1 MKFKQKGAFKIKRA
15 FSKAAKVMLAIA
27 LVLLYSGARLG
38 TASAAGGTNGSSG
51 MHEISKTIQYH
62 CASVTSFDMPVTI
75 KATVPDSVKPGE
87 TFMIKN
93 SSSTVTLPADVVST
107 LKTVLHADTIS
118 GQATLF
124 EVKSTNTDKTVNV
137 ANPPIPIP
145 ETVVPDFGPL
155 TFSVPGEGG
164 VDAGPYTAG
173 QSGEMAFY
181 AGNINTTIIVHNALG
196 DTPIPANCSPVE
208 GADTK
213 INTVPIQEE
222 QVDQPP
228 VITLKGDNPM
238 TVELGNTF
246 LDPGAKATDDV
257 DGDLTNKIYVD
268 GYVDTLHLGSYKLTY
283 RVTDSAG
290 HNTSVERTVNVVKPE
305 GTIAYNCTVPLDL
318 GLGEPIELNFDMPIT
333 VKGTTPK
340 SVQPGADV
348 KITDA
353 QTVVTIPA
361 DIITVM
367 NQLGGTTLTG
377 TTDEF
382 ILKSD
387 NPEMTVD
394 VAKQHNIEIPETAV
408 PSSGSLTITVPN
420 KGLEVTGFKAGDQG
434 VMHLNAGEIKTHM
447 VFAGAQVP
455 IVDATC
461 NPIDGEDT
469 TVNTITIDGEKPAL
483 TLNGDN
489 PLTVEYGSTFHDPG
503 AKAIDNVDGDLTNQI
518 QVTGEVDTHK
528 LGTYTLTYTVSDNAG
543 NTATAERTVKVVDTE
558 KPKITLKGDNPMTV
572 ELGSTFE
579 DPGAT
584 ATDNVDGDLTDK
596 IQVTGEVNT
605 DEYGT
610 YTVTYSV
617 TDSSG
622 NTATAT
628 RTVHVVKS
636 SGTVNPGDNE
646 GTKVYPGEQVTIGD
660 SGAVLTMPD
669 DLPVGT
675 TLKVTDVSN
684 SDEVV
689 NAPDLILAGE
699 VYHFDIQYPDG
710 QAPKGK
716 FTLTLTYDAAKYSPD
731 QVDIYYY
738 NEKTGKWE
746 KLNGKVDPENGTIT
760 VEVTHFSTYGVFAK
774 ADNSGGDNGNN
785 GGNDNGDNGGNNN
798 GGSDNGGNGGN
809 DNGNHGNGG
818 TGNGNTGNG
827 GNNGG
832 SGNGGNDNGGSA
844 SGGNG
849 QGGQLPETA
858 TMNPIG
864 IAFGFILAAIGAF
877 ILARKK
883 KLAR

>member
-107 LKTVLHADTIS
+107 LKTLLRADTIS

-124 EVKSTNTDKTVNV
+124 EVKSSNKDKTVNV

-145 ETVVPDFGPL
+145 ETVVPNSGTL

-196 DTPIPANCSPVE
+196 DTPISANCSPVE

-238 TVELGNTF
+238 QLEVGDAYK
-246 LDPGAKATDDV
+246 DPGATADDKE
-257 DGDLTNKIYVD
+257 DGDLTDKIKVTGD
-268 GYVDTLHLGSYKLTY
+268 VVNPDKIGTYKVTY
-283 RVTDSAG
+283 SVTDSAG
-290 HNTSVERTVNVVKPE
+290 HTTTVDRTVNVVKPA
-305 GTIAYNCTVPLDL
+305 GSIMYHCDTLVP
-318 GLGEPIELNFDMPIT
+318 FDMPVII
-333 VKGTTPK
+333 KGDTPK
-340 SVQPGADV
+340 SVKPGSDVVIKNSQTIVKIPASTADV
-348 KITDA
+348 
-353 QTVVTIPA
+353 
-361 DIITVM
+361 M
-367 NQLGGTTLTG
+367 RSLGAHHIKG

-382 ILKSD
+382 MLSVTNNDATI
-387 NPEMTVD
+387 D
-394 VAKQHNIEIPETAV
+394 VAQQHEINLPETTL
-408 PSSGSLTITVPN
+408 PESGPLKLTVPEQ
-420 KGLEVTGFKAGDQG
+420 GLEVTGLKAGTDG
-434 VMHLNAGEIKTHM
+434 EMIIKAGEIKTTM
-447 VFAGAQVP
+447 ILEDAIFPNLEIG
-455 IVDATC
+455 ATC
-461 NPIDGEDT
+461 NPVEGEDT
-469 TVNTITIDGEKPAL
+469 TTNTITIDGEKPAL

-716 FTLTLTYDAAKYSPD
+716 FNLTLTYDAAKYSPD

-785 GGNDNGDNGGNNN
+785 GGNNNGGNNNGDN

-809 DNGNHGNGG
+809 DNGNHDNGG

-832 SGNGGNDNGGSA
+832 SGNGGSAGGV
-844 SGGNG
+844 NG

>member
-38 TASAAGGTNGSSG
+38 TASAAGGANGSSG

-145 ETVVPDFGPL
+145 ETVVPDSGPL

-222 QVDQPP
+222 QTDQPP

-238 TVELGNTF
+238 TIEIGDVDKF
-246 LDPGAKATDDV
+246 VDPGATATDDK
-257 DGDLTNKIYVD
+257 DGDLTSKIKTSGSVDPNK
-268 GYVDTLHLGSYKLTY
+268 LGTYKLTY
-283 RVTDSAG
+283 TVADSAG
-290 HNTSVERTVNVVKPE
+290 HTTTVERTVNVVKPE
-305 GTIAYNCTVPLDL
+305 GSILYHCVVPLGFL
-318 GLGEPIELNFDMPIT
+318 NIEFDMPVI
-333 VKGTTPK
+333 VKGSAPK

-348 KITDA
+348 KITGA
-353 QTVVTIPA
+353 QTLVKIPA
-361 DIITVM
+361 NIVGVM
-367 NQLGGTTLTG
+367 KALGGTKLSG

-382 ILKSD
+382 ILNSD
-387 NPEMTVD
+387 NPDSTVD
-394 VAKQHNIEIPETAV
+394 VAQQHEIAIPETPV
-408 PSSGSLTITVPN
+408 PASGPLKFTAP
-420 KGLEVTGFKAGDQG
+420 KEGLEVSGFKAGTEG
-434 VMHLNAGEIKTHM
+434 VMHIKAGEIKTHM
-447 VFAGAQVP
+447 YVENSAVP
-455 IVDATC
+455 DVNATC
-461 NPIDGEDT
+461 NPVDGEDT
-469 TVNTITIDGEKPAL
+469 TTNTITIDGEKPAL

-503 AKAIDNVDGDLTNQI
+503 AKATDNVDGDLTNQI

-572 ELGSTFE
+572 ELGSAFE

-818 TGNGNTGNG
+818 TGNGNSGNG

-832 SGNGGNDNGGSA
+832 SGNGGNDNGGSDG
-844 SGGNG
+844 GGNG